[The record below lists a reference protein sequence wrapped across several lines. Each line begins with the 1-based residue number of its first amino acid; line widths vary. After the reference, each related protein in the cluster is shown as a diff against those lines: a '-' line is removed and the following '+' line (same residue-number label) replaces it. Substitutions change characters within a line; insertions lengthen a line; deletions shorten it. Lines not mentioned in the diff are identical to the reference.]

1 MLRPSPNHGTQ
12 WLPNDDDDEW
22 IMPSQEMLHSSKNVG
37 ISQGS
42 KFAVATVA
50 NAIMFCHL
58 LPGCSSGSKHLLL
71 P

>member
-1 MLRPSPNHGTQ
+1 MINCSANLFSAILNKLLWCHVTS
-12 WLPNDDDDEW
+12 E
-22 IMPSQEMLHSSKNVG
+22 KNFFNKYKLSR
-37 ISQGS
+37 IFQGS

-50 NAIMFCHL
+50 NATMFCHL